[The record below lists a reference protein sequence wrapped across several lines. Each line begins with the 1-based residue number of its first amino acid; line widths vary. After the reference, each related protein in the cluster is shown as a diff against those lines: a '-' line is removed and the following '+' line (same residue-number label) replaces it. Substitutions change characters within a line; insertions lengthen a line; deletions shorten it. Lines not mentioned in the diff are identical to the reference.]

1 MSDLSLKY
9 TLCYDPRSQDADT
22 SKENIGTVETTS
34 GLVGDEIMTDLTK
47 STHGG

>member
-34 GLVGDEIMTDLTK
+34 GLAGDDIMPDVTK
-47 STHGG
+47 SAR